1 MTMVK
6 KTKRVF
12 PMLQI
17 TPWWATG
24 NLHLE
29 KLDVMSK
36 ANPQGTCLFVTLH
49 NIIYIYTI
57 YIYLQYVYIYIYTY
71 IYY

>member
-1 MTMVK
+1 MTKVK
-6 KTKRVF
+6 KTKCVF

-49 NIIYIYTI
+49 NIYQYIIFTNIYN
-57 YIYLQYVYIYIYTY
+57 IYIYTY